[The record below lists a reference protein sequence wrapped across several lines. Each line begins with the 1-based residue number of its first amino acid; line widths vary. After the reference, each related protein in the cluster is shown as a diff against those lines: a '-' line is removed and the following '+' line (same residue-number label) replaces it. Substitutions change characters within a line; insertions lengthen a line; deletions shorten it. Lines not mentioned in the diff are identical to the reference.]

1 MNTRGF
7 ISFLTFL
14 GFFLLTVTGIIIY
27 IVPQGRIAYW
37 MDWRFLSL
45 TKDDWMNIHI
55 LSGVLFILAGAFHIY
70 YNWKPLV
77 HYVVDKARSGGVRLK
92 KELALSVM
100 IGVLIIA
107 SAIFQ
112 LPPLKYV
119 IDLNAYIKD
128 SWIKDETFEP
138 PFGHAELVPLNKFLW
153 KMNIDFT
160 EAMNEFDSHGIK
172 IAGQE
177 DTLEDIAIA
186 NNTSPRHLYEL
197 IKKYE
202 KGKRPGMGHGQRSGR
217 D

>member
-14 GFFLLTVTGIIIY
+14 GFFLLTVTGIVIY

-37 MDWRFLSL
+37 IDWRFLGL
-45 TKDDWMNIHI
+45 TKYDWINIHI
-55 LSGVLFILAGAFHIY
+55 LSSALFVLAGVFHIY

-77 HYVVDKARSGGVRLK
+77 HYVVDKARGGVRLK
-92 KELALSVM
+92 KELALSGL
-100 IGVLIIA
+100 IGVLIIT

-112 LPPLKYV
+112 IPPLKYV

-138 PFGHAELVPLNKFLW
+138 PFGHAELIPLNKFLW

-160 EAMNEFDSHGIK
+160 QAMNEFDSHGIK
-172 IAGQE
+172 ITGPE

-186 NNTSPRHLYEL
+186 NNTSPRHLYEI

-202 KGKRPGMGHGQRSGR
+202 REKRPGGMGQGPRIGR